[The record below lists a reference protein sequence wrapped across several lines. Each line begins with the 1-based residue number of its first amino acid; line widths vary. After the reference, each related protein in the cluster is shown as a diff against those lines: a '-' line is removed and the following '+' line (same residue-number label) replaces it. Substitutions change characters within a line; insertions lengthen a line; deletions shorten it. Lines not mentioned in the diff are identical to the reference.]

1 MEVIWPF
8 VLASTVDYLFTVF
21 SSYKTIKKKR
31 NILFLDKTLSPSIP
45 LVREEINVNELKKY
59 WCFVRFH
66 GSEFSV

>member
-1 MEVIWPF
+1 MILLFWLFFVIGVISKRWI
-8 VLASTVDYLFTVF
+8 F